1 MSKEEIIQQLKGN
14 HDALISTIEF
24 LSEPEFNFAPEGKWN
39 AGQTLDHLYRAVST
53 LSKGMMLPKFS
64 FAMMFGR
71 SNRPSKSYD
80 ELVKKYQQKLSEGGK
95 AHGRYLPTKVSFA
108 NQQQTHSAMR
118 KSVNSIC
125 KNVEGYSEL
134 QLDHY
139 VLPHPLLGKV
149 TIREMM
155 YFTIYHAEHHRKI
168 VVRDTAKFMAG
179 TQNG

>member
-1 MSKEEIIQQLKGN
+1 MTKTEIIQQLKAN
-14 HDALISTIEF
+14 HEAFIRSIES
-24 LSEPEFNFAPEGKWN
+24 LSETEFNFAKEGKWN
-39 AGQTLDHLYRAVST
+39 AGQTLDHLTRAVST
-53 LSKGMMLPKFS
+53 LSQGMRLPKFS
-64 FAMMFGR
+64 FAMLFGR

-80 ELVKKYQQKLSEGGK
+80 ELVKKYQQKLAEGGK

-108 NQQQTHSAMR
+108 DQQKTQGALR

-125 KNVEGYSEL
+125 KSVDGYSEV

-139 VLPHPLLGKV
+139 ILPHPLLGKI

-168 VVRDTAKFMAG
+168 ILRDLVK
-179 TQNG
+179 